1 MTDPMQGQQGQ
12 WSDPGPSMGGQGQGQ
27 PPVGAQGQA
36 SSPPAQP
43 QGSDPGAMGGQQA
56 PAPGPPQ
63 GPPTMPQPPQPLQ
76 DPIQAAIQAILA
88 MPAAEAVSRVY
99 KLAASAVKAR
109 EQSRLL
115 VARMDATGYHA
126 LLSSAPELKYTS
138 ELMAARRELDS
149 LAQERRRLGLEAV
162 KARQSTT
169 PASVARASTYEMQ
182 AAGASDAIEHVAAG
196 VLMFLALPS
205 LPKPQDSGQQQPQM
219 PSETQTQ
226 DTTTQQ
232 PQPPGGPT

>member
-1 MTDPMQGQQGQ
+1 MQGQQGQ
-12 WSDPGPSMGGQGQGQ
+12 QGPDPGPMPPPDPQAQAPEAPQGPDPSQ
-27 PPVGAQGQA
+27 
-36 SSPPAQP
+36 PAQP
-43 QGSDPGAMGGQQA
+43 QG
-56 PAPGPPQ
+56 Q
-63 GPPTMPQPPQPLQ
+63 GPSTAPSPPQ

-99 KLAASAVKAR
+99 KLAASAAKAR

-115 VARMDATGYHA
+115 VARMDAAGYHA
-126 LLSSAPELKYTS
+126 LLSSAPELKYAS

-182 AAGASDAIEHVAAG
+182 AAGANDAIEHVAAG
-196 VLMFLALPS
+196 VLMFLALPN
-205 LPKPQDSGQQQPQM
+205 LPQPQDSGQQP
-219 PSETQTQ
+219 
-226 DTTTQQ
+226 TTQAAPPETLPAQDPTEQ
-232 PQPPGGPT
+232 PRPGGPS